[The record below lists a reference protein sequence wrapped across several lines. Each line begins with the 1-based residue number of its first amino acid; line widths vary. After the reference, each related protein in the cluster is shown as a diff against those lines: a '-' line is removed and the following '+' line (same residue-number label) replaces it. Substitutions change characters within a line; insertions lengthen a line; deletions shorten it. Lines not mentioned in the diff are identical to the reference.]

1 MLATGF
7 EDDVGGFLW
16 VRWGGWSRLF
26 AMDKAW
32 LTVWTVMLD
41 PIVGGILLPQSLG
54 RLYAQSTDRLFF
66 RPVVGIR
73 GGCLGILGVGIE
85 KLCSAFGGSF

>member
-16 VRWGGWSRLF
+16 VRWGGWSRLS
-26 AMDKAW
+26 AMDRAW

-54 RLYAQSTDRLFF
+54 RQDAQSTDRLFF
-66 RPVVGIR
+66 TSVVGIR